1 MFKHQYFF
9 SRKISLIYI
18 RLTLPRQLLLLGA
31 SIQNFSDLNAKK
43 EVKKLQV
50 TDEAIVKH
58 LISEVIRI
66 TELGTV
72 EA

>member
-1 MFKHQYFF
+1 
-9 SRKISLIYI
+9 
-18 RLTLPRQLLLLGA
+18 LTLPRQLLLLGA
-31 SIQNFSDLNAKK
+31 SIQKFSDLNATK
-43 EVKKLQV
+43 EVKKLQI
-50 TDEAIVKH
+50 TDEAIVKY

>member
-1 MFKHQYFF
+1 
-9 SRKISLIYI
+9 
-18 RLTLPRQLLLLGA
+18 LTLPRQLLLLGA

-43 EVKKLQV
+43 EVNKLQV
-50 TDEAIVKH
+50 IDEAIVKH